1 MIYIQAICQT
11 FIYMGTYYMTNTYSW
26 IKCALWD
33 APYRFILDVELEKIA
48 IELNLSKKEREVN
61 SSDSE

>member
-11 FIYMGTYYMTNTYSW
+11 FIYMGPYYMTNTYSW